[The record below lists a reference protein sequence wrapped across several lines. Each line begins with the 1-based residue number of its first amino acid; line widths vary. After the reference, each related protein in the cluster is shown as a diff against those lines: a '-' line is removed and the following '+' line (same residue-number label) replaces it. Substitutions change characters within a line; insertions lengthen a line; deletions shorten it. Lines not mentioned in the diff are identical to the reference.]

1 MRPLILS
8 LSAFGPYAEQTTI
21 DFTVLENRNLFLI
34 HGPTGSGKSSILDAM
49 CFALY
54 GETSGGEKDV
64 KGIRS
69 DYALPQEPTETTF
82 DFLLGEKHYQVFR
95 SPEQDRPKKRG
106 DGTTRQLAQATL
118 YRIDGETRT
127 VISDRWSN
135 VTDEVGRIMGFDVLQ
150 FRQVVVLPQGQFRKF
165 LLSGSSDR
173 QKILETLFQ
182 TSLYRDIEDALKEEA
197 KGLKTAYEEAQR
209 RKLLLLEQ
217 ENAAD
222 QDDLNLQI
230 QALEKAVAE
239 RNSSIENLRTHDQK
253 AQALLFEAK
262 ETRTKFLERESAR
275 KSLNELTQRQPEMEN
290 VNQRLDRARK
300 ALSLKD
306 SLKNRDTR
314 MTERAD
320 VEKKQ
325 GEIAKQ
331 IGVASNEHD
340 AAVASFEVEKSYAA
354 ENAEKQAHL
363 DVLKGLVD
371 KIAGYAEARK
381 SHEAAIKKTSSL
393 ASQANR
399 IRETRL
405 DLSTKIE
412 QQSAQLVEKKDGA
425 ARVEILTQ
433 KVETLGK
440 RVAKQNELR
449 ELTARKNTGADVLD
463 KRKDLLKNMET
474 LRDKARTIHEQ
485 TLDHFHAGQAAIL
498 ARTLVQGSPCPVCG
512 STDHP
517 APHPTDQGIP
527 DERTLKKTKADL
539 DLKEKETK
547 DMIEDVRALTE
558 ERLGLI
564 SRVSFLG
571 DELGELADQ
580 DPNVTVAELTAAR
593 KDLKTAMANQKDV
606 ASLAL
611 EIETLKGEEAKK
623 TAELTAA
630 EKSLAES
637 EQACGALK
645 AVAELKLS
653 EIPEPYRDVEA
664 VNSRIIQTEK
674 ALAERKLALE
684 RAELLRNKAVTRLER
699 LKESLIAAE
708 QSVTQCRDQAERANL
723 ELENRLAQEGFNDR
737 ADVIRAMKDAD
748 YITELSEQIKN
759 YDDRLN
765 AAADRFNRADLACRD
780 LVPSD
785 VDGLEKTLAGI
796 KDSLEQTAAEKSRFE
811 TQSTRKKAT
820 LADLEQC
827 RKRHEDIEKEY
838 AVTGAMA
845 EAASGK
851 NPAGM
856 TFQRYVLS
864 ALLDDVLF
872 SAGHHLKAM
881 SRNRFDLLRAR
892 ERSDMRSAGGLDL
905 LVSDDHTG
913 TTRPVATLSGGE
925 SFLASLSLA
934 LGLAD
939 VVQAYAGGIK
949 LDTMFVDEGFGSLD
963 PESLDLAFRTFADL
977 QVRGRLVG
985 IISHVPELK
994 ERMDTRLEVVPGKRG
1009 SVARFVL

>member
-1 MRPLILS
+1 MRPLLLS
-8 LSAFGPYAEQTTI
+8 LSAFGPYAGETTI

-82 DFLLGEKHYQVFR
+82 DFLLGDKHYRVFR

-106 DGTTRQLAQATL
+106 DGTTRQLAQASL
-118 YRIDGETRT
+118 YRIDGDTKT

-135 VTDEVGRIMGFDVLQ
+135 VTDEVARIMGFDVLQ

-209 RKLLLLEQ
+209 RKILLLEQ
-217 ENAAD
+217 ENAVD

-230 QALEKAVAE
+230 QNLEKEVTE
-239 RNSSIENLRTHDQK
+239 RNLSIENLRTDDQK
-253 AQALLFEAK
+253 AHALLFDAR

-275 KSLNELTQRQPEMEN
+275 KSLNDLTQRQPEMET
-290 VNQRLDRARK
+290 VKQRLERTRK

-320 VEKKQ
+320 AEKKF
-325 GEIAKQ
+325 GELVKQ
-331 IGVASNEHD
+331 IDVASSEHV
-340 AAVASFEVEKSYAA
+340 AAVASFDAEKSYAT
-354 ENAEKQAHL
+354 ENAEKQSHL

-371 KIAGYAEARK
+371 KIAGYTEARK
-381 SHEAAIKKTSSL
+381 SHEAAIKKTGAL
-393 ASQANR
+393 ATQTNR
-399 IRETRL
+399 IRETLL

-412 QQSAQLVEKKDGA
+412 ERSALHVKKKEGA
-425 ARVEILTQ
+425 ARVEILTRN
-433 KVETLGK
+433 VETLEK

-449 ELTARKNTGADVLD
+449 ELTARKNTSADILE
-463 KRKDLLKNMET
+463 KRQDLLNNMET
-474 LRDKARTIHEQ
+474 VRGKARTIYEQ
-485 TLDHFHAGQAAIL
+485 TLDYFHAGQAAIL

-512 STDHP
+512 ATDHP
-517 APHPTDQGIP
+517 SPHPTDQGIP
-527 DERTLKKTKADL
+527 DEQTLKKTKADL
-539 DLKEKETK
+539 DLKEKETN
-547 DMIEDVRALTE
+547 DMAEEVRSLTE
-558 ERLGLI
+558 KHLGLI
-564 SRVSFLG
+564 SRVAFLSE
-571 DELGELADQ
+571 ELGEQADQ
-580 DPNVTVAELTAAR
+580 DPALTAAELNEAR
-593 KDLKTAMANQKDV
+593 KDLKTATSDRNDV
-606 ASLAL
+606 SSLAL

-623 TAELTAA
+623 KNELTES
-630 EKSLAES
+630 EKSLTES
-637 EQACGALK
+637 ERDCGALK
-645 AVAELKLS
+645 AVADLKLS

-674 ALAERKLALE
+674 ALAERKQALE
-684 RAELLRNKAVTRLER
+684 RAELLRNQAVTRLER

-708 QSVTQCRDQAERANL
+708 QTVAQCRDRAENANL
-723 ELENRLAQEGFNDR
+723 ELENRLVQEGFENRD
-737 ADVIRAMKDAD
+737 DVIKAMKDAD
-748 YITELSEQIKN
+748 LITELSERIRIF
-759 YDDRLN
+759 DDRLN
-765 AAADRFNRADLACRD
+765 AASDRFNRADQACRD

-785 VDGLEKTLAGI
+785 VDNLEKTMAGI
-796 KDSLEQTAAEKSRFE
+796 KNRLELAAAEKSRFE

-827 RKRHEDIEKEY
+827 RKRLEEVEKDY

-994 ERMDTRLEVVPGKRG
+994 ERMSTRLEVIPGKRG
-1009 SVARFVL
+1009 SMARFVL

>member
-1 MRPLILS
+1 MRPLVLS

-34 HGPTGSGKSSILDAM
+34 HGPTGAGKSSILDAM

-82 DFLLGEKHYQVFR
+82 DFLLGDKHYRVFR

-118 YRIDGETRT
+118 YRIDGDTRT

-135 VTDEVGRIMGFDVLQ
+135 VTDEVARIMGFDVLQ

-209 RKLLLLEQ
+209 RKTLLLEQ
-217 ENAAD
+217 ENAVD

-230 QALEKAVAE
+230 QNLEKEVTE
-239 RNSSIENLRTHDQK
+239 RNLSIEILRTDEQK
-253 AQALLFEAK
+253 TQALLFEAR

-275 KSLNELTQRQPEMEN
+275 KSLNDLTQRQPEMET
-290 VNQRLDRARK
+290 VKQRVDRARK

-314 MTERAD
+314 QSERSEA
-320 VEKKQ
+320 EKNQ
-325 GEIAKQ
+325 EALLKQ
-331 IGVASNEHD
+331 IGASSNEHD
-340 AAVASFEVEKSYAA
+340 SAVKSFEQEKGREK
-354 ENAEKQAHL
+354 ENSEKQSHL

-371 KIAGYAEARK
+371 KIAGYAEARNN
-381 SHEAAIKKTSSL
+381 HDAAVKKNHAL
-393 ASQANR
+393 AALTKG
-399 IRETRL
+399 IRETL
-405 DLSTKIE
+405 IALSTTIE
-412 QQSAQLVEKKDGA
+412 ERSALFEKKKEGA
-425 ARVEILTQ
+425 ARVEILTR
-433 KVETLGK
+433 KVDALDKQVTQ
-440 RVAKQNELR
+440 QNELR
-449 ELTARKNTGADVLD
+449 ELAARKNTNGDVLE
-463 KRKDLLKNMET
+463 KRKVLLKTMESE
-474 LRDKARTIHEQ
+474 RDKARTIHEQ
-485 TLDHFHAGQAAIL
+485 TLDHFHAGQAAL
-498 ARTLVQGSPCPVCG
+498 LSQTLVEGKPCPVCG
-512 STDHP
+512 ATDHP
-517 APHPTDQGIP
+517 APHPTDQRIP
-527 DERTLKKTKADL
+527 DERTLKKTKSDL
-539 DLKEKETK
+539 DLKEKQTR
-547 DMIEDVRALTE
+547 DMAEEVRILTE
-558 ERLGLI
+558 EHLGLI
-564 SRVSFLG
+564 SRVSFLSE
-571 DELGELADQ
+571 ELGKHADLDSGQ
-580 DPNVTVAELTAAR
+580 TAADLNNSR
-593 KDLKTAMANQKDV
+593 KDLKKATDDQREIPA
-606 ASLAL
+606 LAL
-611 EIETLKGEEAKK
+611 EIETLKRTEGEKK
-623 TAELTAA
+623 DELTAA
-630 EKSLAES
+630 EKNLAES
-637 EQACGALK
+637 ERDCGALK

-653 EIPEPYRDVEA
+653 EIPEPYRNVTA
-664 VNSRIIQTEK
+664 VKNRIIQTEK
-674 ALAERKLALE
+674 ELAERKYALE
-684 RAELLRNKAVTRLER
+684 QAELTRNQAVTHLER
-699 LKESLIAAE
+699 LKESLKAAE
-708 QSVTQCRDQAERANL
+708 QSVAQSRERAASTEL
-723 ELENRLAQEGFNDR
+723 ELGNRLVQEGFRDIK
-737 ADVIRAMKDAD
+737 DVLEAMKDTDLMAKL
-748 YITELSEQIKN
+748 TERIRAF
-759 YDDRLN
+759 DDGLN
-765 AAADRFNRADLACRD
+765 AADDRFKRADLACRD
-780 LVPSD
+780 LSHAD
-785 VDGLEKTLAGI
+785 VEGLEKTLTDI
-796 KDSLEQTAAEKSRFE
+796 KNRLEQTAVEKSRFE
-811 TQSTRKKAT
+811 TLATRKKET
-820 LADLEQC
+820 LAALEQS
-827 RKRHEDIEKEY
+827 RKRIEAVEKDY

-949 LDTMFVDEGFGSLD
+949 LDTMFIDEGFGSLD

-994 ERMDTRLEVVPGKRG
+994 ERMATRLEVVPGHRG
-1009 SVARFVL
+1009 SMARFVL